1 MSSDYYFRYFVFH
14 KSNEKMESVGQ
25 REHVEPGRRLHESAC
40 SQWQFLAQ
48 LSRTKDSRPKPLSP
62 VPWNR

>member
-1 MSSDYYFRYFVFH
+1 
-14 KSNEKMESVGQ
+14 MESVGQ